1 MRLKFLFIIF
11 LFLYLGVIIKLFYI
25 QVLSPKI
32 ITRDF
37 YLKTKKIHSER
48 GKIYD
53 RNMLPLVFNQP
64 AYLIYLE
71 PKKIKDEEKLIR
83 LLSKELEVEE
93 SSISA
98 KIDKAK
104 QWLILVNDISQE
116 KKDKIE
122 KLNLSGVG
130 FEQKLKRFYP
140 EASLSAHILGFVGKN
155 QQGEDTGYFGIEGF
169 YDKDLTGL
177 PGIIE
182 SERDLMGK
190 PIFLGLQ
197 KQFEPENGR
206 DLVLTI
212 DKNVQKLAKE
222 KLLQGLER
230 YQAKQGCILGVD
242 PKTMEIITLVCLPDY
257 DPDNYFLFNE
267 SYFKNPIVSDVYEP
281 GSIFKP
287 LIMAI
292 GINEKVIKPD
302 EIFNETGPVE
312 IDGYKIKTWND
323 KYEGKITMTRVLEK
337 SSNVGMVYIGNKLGK
352 KKIYQYLEKFEF
364 GQLTNVDL
372 QGENPSYLKPFN
384 QWYNID
390 FATVTFG
397 QGIAVTPIQMIR
409 AFASL
414 INGGDLMKPYIVK
427 KIISDK
433 KIIEI
438 KPKIEKK
445 VINPLTSEII
455 KKMLVSTVEN
465 AEAKWDKPK
474 DYKIGGKTGTAQVA
488 IAGHYDLSLTNAS
501 FIGFFPYK
509 NPKILLL
516 VILKEPK
523 TSPWGSETAAPIF
536 FELAK
541 ELISYYNILPG
552 Q

>member
-11 LFLYLGVIIKLFYI
+11 LILYLSIVVKLFYI
-25 QVLSPKI
+25 QLFSPKI
-32 ITRDF
+32 ISRDL
-37 YLKTKKIHSER
+37 YLKTEKIYSER

-53 RNMLPLVFNQP
+53 RNMLPLVINQTS
-64 AYLIYLE
+64 YLMYLE
-71 PKKIKDEEKLIR
+71 PKKIKNEEKLVYS
-83 LLSKELEVEE
+83 LSKELEIDE

-98 KIDKAK
+98 KIDKSK
-104 QWLILVNDISQE
+104 HWLILFNDISQE
-116 KKDKIE
+116 KKDKVE
-122 KLNLSGVG
+122 KLKLPGIG
-130 FEQKLKRFYP
+130 FEQKLKRLYP
-140 EASLSAHILGFVGKN
+140 EASLSAHLLGFVGKN
-155 QQGEDTGYFGIEGF
+155 NLGEDVGYFGIEGF
-169 YDKDLTGL
+169 YDKDLAGL
-177 PGIIE
+177 SGIIE

-197 KQFEPENGR
+197 KKVDPVDGR

-230 YQAKQGCILGVD
+230 YQAKQGCILGVE
-242 PKTMEIITLVCLPDY
+242 PNTMEIITLVCLPDY
-257 DPDNYFLFNE
+257 DPEKYFIFNE
-267 SYFKNPIVSDVYEP
+267 SFFKNPIVSDVYEP

-287 LIMAI
+287 LVMAM
-292 GINEKVIKPD
+292 GINEKVIRPD
-302 EIFNETGPVE
+302 EVFNESGPVE

-323 KYEGKITMTRVLEK
+323 KYEGQITMTRVLEK

-352 KKIYQYLEKFEF
+352 KKIYQYLEKFNL
-364 GQLTNVDL
+364 GQLTNIDL
-372 QGENPSYLKPFN
+372 QGENSSYLKSFN

-409 AFASL
+409 AFASI
-414 INGGDLMKPYIVK
+414 INGGNLLKPYVVK
-427 KIISDK
+427 KIVSDK
-433 KIIEI
+433 KTIEI

-445 VINPLTSEII
+445 VISRLTSEII

-465 AEAKWDKPK
+465 AEAKWDRPK

-488 IAGHYDLSLTNAS
+488 VAGHYDPSLTNAS
-501 FIGFFPYK
+501 FIGFFPYEE
-509 NPKILLL
+509 PKILIL

>member
-11 LFLYLGVIIKLFYI
+11 LILYLLIIIKLFYI
-25 QVLSPKI
+25 QFFFPKI
-32 ITRDF
+32 ISRDL
-37 YLKTKKIHSER
+37 YLKTEKIYSER

-53 RNMLPLVFNQP
+53 RNMLPLVINQTS
-64 AYLIYLE
+64 YLMYLE
-71 PKKIKDEEKLIR
+71 PKKVKDEEKLIYS
-83 LLSKELEVEE
+83 LSKVLEIDE

-98 KIDKAK
+98 KIDKNK
-104 QWLILVNDISQE
+104 QWLILFNDINQE
-116 KKDKIE
+116 KKDKLE
-122 KLNLSGVG
+122 KLKLSGIG
-130 FEQKLKRFYP
+130 FEQKLKRLYP
-140 EASLSAHILGFVGKN
+140 EASLSAHLLGFVGKN
-155 QQGEDTGYFGIEGF
+155 NQGDDVGYFGIEGF
-169 YDKDLTGL
+169 YDKDLAGL

-182 SERDLMGK
+182 SERDLIGR

-197 KQFEPENGR
+197 KKVDPIDGR

-212 DKNVQKLAKE
+212 DKNVQKIAKE
-222 KLLQGLER
+222 KLLQGLEK

-242 PKTMEIITLVCLPDY
+242 PFTMEIIAAVCLPDY
-257 DPDNYFLFNE
+257 DPEKYYLFNE
-267 SYFKNPIVSDVYEP
+267 NYFKNPIISDVYEP

-287 LIMAI
+287 LVMAI
-292 GINEKVIKPD
+292 GLNEKVIRPN
-302 EIFNETGPVE
+302 EIFNESGPIE

-323 KYEGKITMTRVLEK
+323 KYEGRITMTRILEK
-337 SSNVGMVYIGNKLGK
+337 SSNVGMVYIGSKLGK
-352 KKIYQYLEKFEF
+352 KKIYQYLKKFGF
-364 GQLTNVDL
+364 GQLTNIDL
-372 QGENPSYLKPFN
+372 QGEVSSYLKPFN

-390 FATVTFG
+390 FSTVTFG

-409 AFASL
+409 TFASI
-414 INGGDLMKPYIVK
+414 INGGNLLKPYVVK
-427 KIISDK
+427 KIISNK
-433 KIIEI
+433 ETIEI

-445 VINPLTSEII
+445 VISSLTSQII
-455 KKMLVSTVEN
+455 KKMLVSTIEN
-465 AEAKWDKPK
+465 AEAKWDRPK

-488 IAGHYDLSLTNAS
+488 VAGHYDPSLTNAS
-501 FIGFFPYK
+501 FIGFFPYEK
-509 NPKILLL
+509 PKILIL